1 MPVDNDLHKA
11 ANRGKLEE
19 CVNILEATKFD
30 ELPITVNDLGAMDR
44 RPLHRSAGAGHVEV
58 CQYFITI
65 GAEIEAIDKSGRTA
79 LHFACLGGFSE
90 VVTLLLNNGANIFAL
105 TTSNSTS
112 LHCAV
117 EKGKIECAQLLLQ
130 QSEKLERKAEFIE
143 IKNSDNK
150 TAKDIA
156 NDAKENTKVICGL
169 FSEKGS
175 QNDSAACNIS

>member
-1 MPVDNDLHKA
+1 
-11 ANRGKLEE
+11 
-19 CVNILEATKFD
+19 
-30 ELPITVNDLGAMDR
+30 MDR
-44 RPLHRSAGAGHVEV
+44 RPLHRSAGADHVEV

-105 TTSNSTS
+105 TTSNSTF

-130 QSEKLERKAEFIE
+130 QSEKLERKAEL
-143 IKNSDNK
+143 KNSDNK
-150 TAKDIA
+150 TAKDIP
-156 NDAKENTKVICGL
+156 ND
-169 FSEKGS
+169 
-175 QNDSAACNIS
+175 